1 MITIYQGETLTF
13 TLGEEELVEGTPQI
27 NAEALNDYEV
37 RASLF
42 PAGTTFRRDCT
53 CGNAVLTWEKID
65 IIEGVAEWTLTT
77 EQSASLPV
85 GKYAIEVA
93 LRDIASKQ
101 DVKDSTKSA
110 IIEVKPSYTR

>member
-1 MITIYQGETLTF
+1 MISIYQGETLTF
-13 TLGEEELVEGTPQI
+13 TLCEEELVEATPQI
-27 NAEALNDYEV
+27 NAEALDGYEV

-77 EQSASLPV
+77 EQSKSLPV
-85 GKYAIEVA
+85 GKYAMEVA
-93 LRDIASKQ
+93 LRDIESQQ
-101 DVKDSTKSA
+101 DIKDSTIE
-110 IIEVKPSYTR
+110 IINVKTSYTK